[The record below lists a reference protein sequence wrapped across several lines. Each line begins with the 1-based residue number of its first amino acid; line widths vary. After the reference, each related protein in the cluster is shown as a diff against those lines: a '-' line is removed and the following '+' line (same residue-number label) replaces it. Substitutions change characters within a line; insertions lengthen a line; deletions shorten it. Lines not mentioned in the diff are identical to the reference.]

1 MNKKMLIVGIVI
13 FLSVTGLSGCTNTEN
28 YEEKILG
35 KWSVG
40 ATPEEEDVS
49 ITFDFFS
56 NGSFCLNHTEVDE
69 YENSTSQTV
78 WMTYEITADNFVMIV
93 LDDNVILDYSFS
105 DNDKTLT
112 LTEKDGTSTVLT
124 RL

>member
-1 MNKKMLIVGIVI
+1 MNKKMLIVGMAI
-13 FLSVTGLSGCTNTEN
+13 FLLIIGLSGCTNTEN

-40 ATPEEEDVS
+40 DTPEEEGVS

-69 YENSTSQTV
+69 YGNSTSQTV
-78 WMTYEITADNFVMIV
+78 WMTYKITADNFVMIILDNEV
-93 LDDNVILDYSFS
+93 LLDYSFS

-112 LTEKDGTSTVLT
+112 LTDKDGTPTVLM
-124 RL
+124 RQ